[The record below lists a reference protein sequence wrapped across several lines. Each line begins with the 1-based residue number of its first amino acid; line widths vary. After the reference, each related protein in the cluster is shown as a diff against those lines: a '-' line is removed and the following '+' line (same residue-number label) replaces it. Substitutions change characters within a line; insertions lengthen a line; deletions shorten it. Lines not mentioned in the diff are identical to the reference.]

1 MKIFR
6 RLAEWILRI
15 VTNRFFAGWV
25 LASVYFTL
33 LIGYVKWCMGNA
45 DGLEGLIKVVIFVVI
60 ISLHRSILN
69 FIDRVLR
76 K

>member
-15 VTNRFFAGWV
+15 VTHRFFAGWV
-25 LASVYFTL
+25 LTLVYFTFL
-33 LIGYVKWCMGNA
+33 VEYVKWCMGNA
-45 DGLEGLIKVVIFVVI
+45 AGLEGFIKVLIFAVIMI
-60 ISLHRSILN
+60 LHRRILN
-69 FIDRVLR
+69 FIDRVFS

>member
-1 MKIFR
+1 MKILR
-6 RLAEWILRI
+6 RLAELIPRI

-25 LASVYFTL
+25 LTLVYFTFL
-33 LIGYVKWCMGNA
+33 VEYVKWCMGNA
-45 DGLEGLIKVVIFVVI
+45 AGLEGFIKVVIFVVI

-69 FIDRVLR
+69 FIDRVFS